1 MSFGLGTEPTADAGR
16 LNCSVELQEYLSVV
30 QRGLKAI
37 TGKWKGEIMCL
48 LSEGPKRFNELRRG
62 IPGVTQHM
70 LAAQL
75 RDLEKSGLV
84 VRHDYEQAPPRVEYE
99 LSEAGR
105 ALRTVSD
112 ALHDWATAYPP
123 TDGASSF
130 KDA

>member
-1 MSFGLGTEPTADAGR
+1 MSFDLGSAPAAGSGK

-37 TGKWKGEIMCL
+37 TGKWKGEIICL

-62 IPGVTQHM
+62 IPGITQHM

-84 VRHDYEQAPPRVEYE
+84 LRHDYEQAPPRVEYE
-99 LSEAGR
+99 LSEAGK
-105 ALRTVSD
+105 ALRTVGD
-112 ALHDWATAYPP
+112 ALHDWANTYVPVS
-123 TDGASSF
+123 D
-130 KDA
+130 DATGH

>member
-1 MSFGLGTEPTADAGR
+1 MSVDLGPEPTAASGR

-37 TGKWKGEIMCL
+37 TGKWKGEILCL

-75 RDLEKSGLV
+75 RDLEKSGLI

-99 LSEAGR
+99 LSEAGK
-105 ALRTVSD
+105 ALRTVGD
-112 ALHDWATAYPP
+112 ALHDWAKTYAPEP
-123 TDGASSF
+123 ESGQS
-130 KDA
+130 

>member
-1 MSFGLGTEPTADAGR
+1 MSFDLGSEPAASGR
-16 LNCSVELQEYLSVV
+16 LNCSVELQEYLTVV

-75 RDLEKSGLV
+75 RDLEKTGLI

-99 LSEAGR
+99 LSEAGK
-105 ALRTVSD
+105 ALRPVGD
-112 ALHDWATAYPP
+112 ALHHWATAYAPVP
-123 TDGASSF
+123 EGG
-130 KDA
+130 KH

>member
-1 MSFGLGTEPTADAGR
+1 MSFDLGPEPATGR

-75 RDLEKSGLV
+75 RDLEKSGLII
-84 VRHDYEQAPPRVEYE
+84 RHDYEQAPPRVEYE

-105 ALRTVSD
+105 ALRPVGD
-112 ALHDWATAYPP
+112 ALHDWAKAYAPAP
-123 TDGASSF
+123 EAREH
-130 KDA
+130 